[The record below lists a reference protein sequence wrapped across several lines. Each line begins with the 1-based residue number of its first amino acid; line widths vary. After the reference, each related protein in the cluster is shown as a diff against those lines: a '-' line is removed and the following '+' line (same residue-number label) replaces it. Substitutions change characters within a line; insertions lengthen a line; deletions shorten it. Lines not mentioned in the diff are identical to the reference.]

1 MFLIWNSS
9 TKVADLPTDAG
20 RDCIFCLKVS
30 SAGSPET
37 AMLALANAVGGYS
50 VLVSNRQSSLMSRDA
65 RLATLFMANDD
76 LGHIFGF
83 VMGFYGSSV

>member
-1 MFLIWNSS
+1 
-9 TKVADLPTDAG
+9 
-20 RDCIFCLKVS
+20 
-30 SAGSPET
+30 
-37 AMLALANAVGGYS
+37 MLALANAVGGYS